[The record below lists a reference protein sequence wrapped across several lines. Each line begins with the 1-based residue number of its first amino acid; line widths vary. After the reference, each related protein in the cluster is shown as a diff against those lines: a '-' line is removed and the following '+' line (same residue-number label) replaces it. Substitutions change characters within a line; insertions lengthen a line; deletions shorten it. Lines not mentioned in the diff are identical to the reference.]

1 MLIALN
7 QYFPLTHFANYSAHK
22 IKAND
27 LDCQF
32 KLNQT
37 LQHFRQ
43 PHACLWTYVGMYKH
57 LHTKVD
63 MYVKQYRLNASIT
76 PVNSCATNPKYL

>member
-1 MLIALN
+1 MHTYVQYICIYINLCAMLIVPN
-7 QYFPLTHFANYSAHK
+7 QYFPLTHFANCSAHK

-37 LQHFRQ
+37 LQLFRQ
-43 PHACLWTYVGMYKH
+43 PHTYLWTYAGAYIH
-57 LHTKVD
+57 LHTTVD
-63 MYVKQYRLNASIT
+63 VYVCKEI
-76 PVNSCATNPKYL
+76 